1 MKIRLENTLIIT
13 FITLILMS
21 FNAIAEEPSKE
32 TLACNEAV
40 NKGDAETAL
49 RYAETILEK
58 QSADHEGL
66 LCKGRAL
73 KIQGKYPEALATMQ
87 SAVEAA
93 KEPFAKT
100 ISYILIGNLH
110 QSNDKPEEAIA
121 NYTKSLEICA
131 QTGNQTYSRINHN
144 LIGDTHRKQND
155 LNAALDSYATGLRLA
170 NNDNERA
177 ESFENLAKVYNAQG
191 NHDKAIEFQLKAVVM
206 QKQAG
211 SLTAYADSSLLL
223 GQYFYDAK
231 NYPEAERHYKKLV
244 KFAKDNGGAYYEA
257 SANYHLAEA
266 MYANGDKAGAQA
278 LIVGAREQAEKIGA
292 KQLAAEIAAA
302 EQKLKI

>member
-1 MKIRLENTLIIT
+1 MTIKLENTLKIT
-13 FITLILMS
+13 FITLIIIS
-21 FNAIAEEPSKE
+21 FNVFSKEPSKE
-32 TLACNEAV
+32 VLACNQAV

-49 RYAETILEK
+49 RYAKAILEK
-58 QSADHEGL
+58 NSSDHEGL
-66 LCKGRAL
+66 LCKGRSL
-73 KIQGKYPEALATMQ
+73 KIQGKYEDALVAMQ

-110 QSNDKPEEAIA
+110 QSNNKSEEAIA
-121 NYTKSLEICA
+121 SYTKSLEICT

-144 LIGDTHRKQND
+144 LIGDTHKKQND

-177 ESFENLAKVYNAQG
+177 ESFENVAKIYNAQG

-231 NYPEAERHYKKLV
+231 SYSEAERHYKKLA

-266 MYANGDKAGAQA
+266 MYANGDKTGART
-278 LIVGAREQAEKIGA
+278 LIVDAKQLAEKIGA
-292 KQLAAEIAAA
+292 KQLAEEIAAA

>member
-1 MKIRLENTLIIT
+1 MKIKLESTSIII
-13 FITLILMS
+13 FITLILMN
-21 FNAIAEEPSKE
+21 FNAFSKEPSKE
-32 TLACNEAV
+32 VLACNEAV
-40 NKGDAETAL
+40 NKGDATTAL
-49 RYAETILEK
+49 QHAETILM
-58 QSADHEGL
+58 QDSTNHEGL

-73 KIQGKYPEALATMQ
+73 NVQGNYTEALVAMQ
-87 SAVEAA
+87 SALESA

-110 QSNDKPEEAIA
+110 QSNDKPEQAIA
-121 NYTKSLEICA
+121 SYTKSLEVCA

-155 LNAALDSYATGLRLA
+155 LNAALDSYATGLRIA

-177 ESFENLAKVYNAQG
+177 ESFENLAKIYNAQG

-231 NYPEAERHYKKLV
+231 NYIEAERQYKKLV

-266 MYANGDKAGAQA
+266 MYANGDKAGALT
-278 LIVGAREQAEKIGA
+278 LIVGAKQLAEKIGA